1 MLLDWSSMKVVQ
13 GIRILQMNA
22 YVENFSLAPIDPF
35 CQGCLIGDD
44 LQQDWGWEWQSQPF
58 LGTTSVT

>member
-1 MLLDWSSMKVVQ
+1 MKVVQ